1 MRSSKYFHFHW
12 SSKYLGQTLQT
23 SKVKKHCNKRIY
35 FILEMWF
42 FNLILGSAVTRRV
55 LRSIASYWWS
65 TVSTPMH
72 YGLSPIEKGDIKNFA
87 KWVPRPPFLVVKIV
101 SDKKYLGKTIW
112 SVSLSFI
119 IWYELILKNNERFD
133 TFILFE
139 DQLNVSLKSDCKYFR
154 TYFQMKMV
162 KKIFVRYLPHEGGLW
177 QKCYFL
183 LFFFGTSWLANT
195 QNFRFV
201 RPPLHVFCK

>member
-1 MRSSKYFHFHW
+1 MHW
-12 SSKYLGQTLQT
+12 
-23 SKVKKHCNKRIY
+23 
-35 FILEMWF
+35 
-42 FNLILGSAVTRRV
+42 
-55 LRSIASYWWS
+55 
-65 TVSTPMH
+65 
-72 YGLSPIEKGDIKNFA
+72 KGEIKNVA

-154 TYFQMKMV
+154 TYFQTKMV

-183 LFFFGTSWLANT
+183 LFFWHKLIGQHTKFQICQTPPSCFLQITSQIFDIYDKN
-195 QNFRFV
+195 QNQ
-201 RPPLHVFCK
+201 

>member
-1 MRSSKYFHFHW
+1 MSPYIESRCSTLPWTCHNRNALWVKPHW
-12 SSKYLGQTLQT
+12 
-23 SKVKKHCNKRIY
+23 
-35 FILEMWF
+35 
-42 FNLILGSAVTRRV
+42 
-55 LRSIASYWWS
+55 
-65 TVSTPMH
+65 
-72 YGLSPIEKGDIKNFA
+72 KGDIKNFA
-87 KWVPRPPFLVVKIV
+87 KWVPRPPFLIVKIV

-183 LFFFGTSWLANT
+183 LFFLAQADWPTHKISDLSDPPFMFFAN
-195 QNFRFV
+195 NFANIW
-201 RPPLHVFCK
+201 HIW